1 MRHMERDAFI
11 IGPDDPILVTGA
23 TGFIGS
29 RLVESLLDRGFRN
42 LICFARP
49 SSEMDRLEAI
59 ASHRSDVARI
69 EVVKGNLMS
78 REDCATATKDV
89 AVIFYFGAGSGE
101 ESFPHAFAD
110 SVLMTRDLLE
120 ANLGRTF
127 LGRLAN
133 TTSFADYTHTHKAR
147 WR

>member
-1 MRHMERDAFI
+1 MGQMERDDFI

-29 RLVESLLDRGFRN
+29 RLVESLLDRGFGN

-89 AVIFYFGAGSGE
+89 AVNFSLGAGRGGE
-101 ESFPHAFAD
+101 GLPRALLD
-110 SVLMTRDLLE
+110 SPPSTPELLATRP
-120 ANLGRTF
+120 AGN
-127 LGRLAN
+127 
-133 TTSFADYTHTHKAR
+133 
-147 WR
+147 

>member
-1 MRHMERDAFI
+1 MGQMERDDFI

-89 AVIFYFGAGSGE
+89 AVIFYFGPGRGRKGFS
-101 ESFPHAFAD
+101 ESVWEP
-110 SVLMTRDLLE
+110 VLSAPKLLD
-120 ANLGRTF
+120 ANLGD
-127 LGRLAN
+127 
-133 TTSFADYTHTHKAR
+133 TSPLPCL
-147 WR
+147 